1 MNRRAAR
8 HWLSRL
14 TVTLALAVASP
25 LPASAQPASQE
36 AFRAVLVKYDRL
48 ADVEADLDRL
58 RALEANRAA
67 ELAEALG
74 KGLRFEGWQLVLSAS
89 EATPMGGTFL
99 RLLDP
104 QLLSTKSVRPTYWN
118 SGPGAVLR
126 EAEIT
131 PMSPLQASVA
141 LLKREA
147 AVVVSG
153 RFFADERGGPMFE
166 AAHGSYQ
173 ALTIERA
180 KFRMPYFS
188 IAVEA
193 IEELFP
199 ERRFP

>member
-1 MNRRAAR
+1 MIGRRA
-8 HWLSRL
+8 LL
-14 TVTLALAVASP
+14 TLTLALAVAWP
-25 LPASAQPASQE
+25 LLASAQPTSQE

-48 ADVEADLDRL
+48 AEAEADLDRL

-74 KGLRFEGWQLVLSAS
+74 KGLRFEGWQLVLGAS
-89 EATPMGGTFL
+89 EVTPMGGTFL

-104 QLLSTKSVRPTYWN
+104 QLLSLKMVRPTYWN
-118 SGPGAVLR
+118 SGPGAILR
-126 EAEIT
+126 QAEIA
-131 PMSPLQASVA
+131 PNSPLHASVA

-153 RFFADERGGPMFE
+153 RFFPDERGGPVFE
-166 AAHGSYQ
+166 AAQGSYQ
-173 ALTIERA
+173 ALTVERA

-188 IAVEA
+188 IAIEA